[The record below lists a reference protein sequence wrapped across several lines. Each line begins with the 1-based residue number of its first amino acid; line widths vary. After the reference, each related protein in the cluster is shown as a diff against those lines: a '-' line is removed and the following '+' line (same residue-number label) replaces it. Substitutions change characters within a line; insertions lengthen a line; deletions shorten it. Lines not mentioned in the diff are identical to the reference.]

1 MPDTSIVKKKR
12 LTGGVATSIVVSG
25 NSQKSLVKKKKKK
38 DSELEDDLETKSIK
52 LSRNQ
57 PTQVD
62 REDEDD
68 EDEDEDYAKPDIAIR
83 VPDTFDLEDPDGIVN
98 RTKAIMV
105 QLDAE
110 RRANPLSED
119 TTIMYDFYRAALAET
134 LELIPKAKKAYMR
147 YQSQSNAF
155 AFNGL
160 VTKCQEL
167 LADIQALDDKGGALE
182 RILDQTIVPSFSGI
196 IANLGNSYTMSV
208 SRARSIH
215 GLSDKQLSAVEDI
228 LKDLAM
234 QTAKYVQET
243 KTSLDVTLRGQL
255 NEDY

>member
-38 DSELEDDLETKSIK
+38 DSKLEDDLETKSINP
-52 LSRNQ
+52 SRNQ
-57 PTQVD
+57 PTHVD
-62 REDEDD
+62 REDDDD
-68 EDEDEDYAKPDIAIR
+68 EEDEDYAKPDIAIR

-110 RRANPLSED
+110 RKANPLSED
-119 TTIMYDFYRAALAET
+119 TTIMYYFYRAALAET

-167 LADIQALDDKGGALE
+167 IADIQALDDKGGALE